1 LLEEDQDNDLD
12 SLAKMSTP
20 KKRKSRAKGK
30 SPISEDEVRRSTK
43 LKKQNKGFKSSCKDR
58 NYLGCSSTPPTISTK
73 VIRNLGVSFCGINPE
88 DLSEQ
93 KLSALPKKKIAVSQK
108 KAQKKAK
115 SKSKPVDSSSDEE
128 DVSGPQ

>member
-30 SPISEDEVRRSTK
+30 SPISEDEVRRSTR

-58 NYLGCSSTPPTISTK
+58 NCLGCSSTPPTISTK